1 MFDLDFQGHAIKTL
15 GFKVNRW
22 SHVIHSN
29 MFDILDLENVEIDTK
44 IKFQS
49 CLQPEIRKVMQKDV
63 WPWFSRSCD

>member
-15 GFKVNRW
+15 GFKGNRW
-22 SHVIHSN
+22 SHVIYSN

-49 CLQPEIRKVMQKDV
+49 GLQPEIRKVMQKDV
-63 WPWFSRSCD
+63 WPWFSRSCN

>member
-22 SHVIHSN
+22 SHVIHFN

-44 IKFQS
+44 IKILS
-49 CLQPEIRKVMQKDV
+49 CLQPKIRKLMQKYV
-63 WPWFSRSCD
+63 WPWFSRSCN